1 MNVPMKDHHRH
12 KRDAIPPG
20 IAQLPAWLFDL
31 ARAYDRLGDV
41 YHAVKLCK
49 RLARQCPE
57 WAAPFAFLAE
67 IYLRRREW
75 KPALHYSLA
84 VLKRRANDER
94 AREIAVM
101 AALAQRRWSLARI
114 LAGARC
120 LEWQQPAV
128 RLVCLNPGSRPE
140 VLPARV
146 RTTGQTVL
154 EGVPQ
159 PASGYRYGDVVL
171 TGWSPIAIQVSG
183 RRQIEVL
190 PVWKCLFRSRYLT
203 YSVVLATSRA
213 EEVEALRKLCA
224 HEGIGFDNWSMA
236 VRQMAPRDGSRPAEL
251 YDSTVFRQM
260 PFPQGH
266 TLVAMAS
273 PRKGKVWRALQHWHV
288 LTGGEFY
295 NLTRHE

>member
-1 MNVPMKDHHRH
+1 MSHRH
-12 KRDAIPPG
+12 HHKDAVPLSAEG
-20 IAQLPAWLFDL
+20 LPLWLFDL
-31 ARAYDRLGDV
+31 ARAYDRVGDV

-49 RLARQCPE
+49 RIVRQCPA
-57 WAAPFAFLAE
+57 WAAPFSFLAE

-84 VLKRRANDER
+84 VLKRRADDDR

-101 AALAQRRWSLARI
+101 AALAQRRWCLART
-114 LAGARC
+114 LAGAHC
-120 LEWQQPAV
+120 LRWRQPAI

-146 RTTGQTVL
+146 RATGQTVL

-171 TGWSPIAIQVSG
+171 TGWSPIAIQVSA
-183 RRQIEVL
+183 RRQLEVL
-190 PVWKCLFRSRYLT
+190 PVWKCLFRSRYQT
-203 YSVVLATSRA
+203 YSVVLATGRT
-213 EEVEALRKLCA
+213 EQVEALRKLCL

-251 YDSTVFRQM
+251 YDSTIFRER
-260 PFPQGH
+260 PSQGH
-266 TLVAMAS
+266 TLVALAS
-273 PRKGKVWRALQHWHV
+273 PRKGKVWRALQNWQV

-295 NLTRHE
+295 DLRRYE